1 MDALDRSPSIAGVR
15 AAAGALAGH
24 VRRTPLVPVPSGDSR
39 IELRLKLEN
48 LQWVGAFKA
57 RGAWNHVRQLTAEQR
72 ARGVVAASS
81 GNHAKALAW
90 AAARAGVPATVCMPS
105 NAYRSKIAAARAY
118 GADVVLTED
127 RRGSDEH
134 AASLASR
141 GAVLVP
147 PYDHPTT
154 LEGQG
159 TAALEIL
166 EQWPEVDALAV
177 PVGGGGLL
185 AGCCLVWRDAGR
197 ALPVLGVEPDGA
209 AAMTASLAAG
219 SAVQLERV
227 DSAIQGL
234 TPPGAGRATHA
245 VAQAAGAQTVTLS
258 DAQIL
263 SGQRRLVEWG
273 WTVEP
278 AGAAAPAALLS
289 EPGFLEQLP
298 RAWRERAGDRPLRVA
313 ALVSGGNPD
322 PDQLA
327 GLRSELARSASAR

>member
-1 MDALDRSPSIAGVR
+1 MDALDRLPSIDGVR
-15 AAAGALAGH
+15 AAARALAGH
-24 VRRTPLVPVPSGDSR
+24 VRRTPLVPVPSGNPR

-90 AAARAGVPATVCMPS
+90 AAARAGVPATVCMPA

-118 GADVVLTED
+118 GAEVVLTED
-127 RRGSDEH
+127 RRGADEH
-134 AASLASR
+134 AAALAAK
-141 GAVLVP
+141 GALLVP
-147 PYDHPTT
+147 PYDHCDT

-166 EQWPEVDALAV
+166 DQWPGVDALAV
-177 PVGGGGLL
+177 PVGGGGLF
-185 AGCCLVWRDAGR
+185 AGCCLVWSDAGR
-197 ALPVLGVEPDGA
+197 ELPVLGVEPAGA
-209 AAMTASLAAG
+209 AAMTASLSAG

-245 VAQAAGAQTVTLS
+245 VVQAAGARTVTLT
-258 DAQIL
+258 DGEIL
-263 SGQRRLVEWG
+263 EGQRRLVERG

-278 AGAAAPAALLS
+278 AGAAAPAAV
-289 EPGFLEQLP
+289 FLDRLP
-298 RAWRERAGDRPLRVA
+298 DAWRGLAGNRPLRVA

-327 GLRSELARSASAR
+327 GLRAALARSASAS

>member
-1 MDALDRSPSIAGVR
+1 MDALDRLPSIAGVR
-15 AAAGALAGH
+15 AAAAALAGH
-24 VRRTPLVPVPSGDSR
+24 VRRTPLVPVPSGDPR
-39 IELRLKLEN
+39 VELRLKLEN

-90 AAARAGVPATVCMPS
+90 AAARAGVPATVCMPA

-118 GADVVLTED
+118 GAEVVLTED

-134 AASLASR
+134 AVALAAE

-147 PYDHPTT
+147 PYDHRNT

-159 TAALEIL
+159 TVALEIL
-166 EQWPEVDALAV
+166 QQWPEVDALAV
-177 PVGGGGLL
+177 PVGGGGLF

-197 ALPVLGVEPDGA
+197 DLPVLGVEPEGA

-245 VAQAAGAQTVTLS
+245 VAQAADARTVTLS
-258 DAQIL
+258 DAEIL
-263 SGQRRLVEWG
+263 AGQRRLVERG

-278 AGAAAPAALLS
+278 AGAAAPAAV
-289 EPGFLEQLP
+289 FLDRLP
-298 RAWRERAGDRPLRVA
+298 AAWRERAAERPLRVA

-327 GLRSELARSASAR
+327 GLRAELAHDASAT

>member
-1 MDALDRSPSIAGVR
+1 M
-15 AAAGALAGH
+15 
-24 VRRTPLVPVPSGDSR
+24 
-39 IELRLKLEN
+39 KLEC

-57 RGAWNHVRQLTAEQR
+57 RGAWNHVRQLSAAQR
-72 ARGVVAASS
+72 ERGVVAASS

-105 NAYRSKIAAARAY
+105 NAYRSKIEAARAY
-118 GADVVLTED
+118 GARVVLTED
-127 RRGSDEH
+127 RGTADDH
-134 AASLASR
+134 AAALAR
-141 GAVLVP
+141 EGAALVP
-147 PYDHPTT
+147 PYDHRLT

-166 EQWPEVDALAV
+166 EQWPEVDALVV
-177 PVGGGGLL
+177 PVGGGGLF
-185 AGCCLVWRDAGR
+185 AGCCLVWSDAGR
-197 ALPVLGVEPDGA
+197 ARPVLGVEPEGA

-219 SAVQLERV
+219 RAVQLDRV
-227 DSAIQGL
+227 ESAVQGL

-245 VAQAAGAQTVTLS
+245 VAQAAGACTATLT

-263 SGQRRLVEWG
+263 EGQARLVEHG

-278 AGAAAPAALLS
+278 AGAAAPAAVWW
-289 EPGFLEQLP
+289 GKLP
-298 RAWRERAGDRPLRVA
+298 EAWFEGIEGRPLRVA

-327 GLRSELARSASAR
+327 ELRERGRRRREESSRGPGAEGLGVEARQGAVAP

>member
-1 MDALDRSPSIAGVR
+1 MDALDGIPSIAGVR
-15 AAAGALAGH
+15 AAAAALAGH
-24 VRRTPLVPVPSGDSR
+24 VRRTPLVPVPSGNPR

-90 AAARAGVPATVCMPS
+90 AAARAGVPATVCMPA

-118 GADVVLTED
+118 GATVVLTED

-134 AASLASR
+134 AAALAAD

-147 PYDHPTT
+147 PYDHRNT

-166 EQWPEVDALAV
+166 EQWPAVDALVV
-177 PVGGGGLL
+177 PVGGGGLF
-185 AGCCLVWRDAGR
+185 AGSCLVWRDAGR
-197 ALPVLGVEPDGA
+197 ELPVLGVEPEGA

-245 VAQAAGAQTVTLS
+245 VVQAADARTVTLS
-258 DAQIL
+258 DSEIL
-263 SGQRRLVEWG
+263 DGQRRLVERG

-278 AGAAAPAALLS
+278 AGAAGLAAVVLDRLPADWRV
-289 EPGFLEQLP
+289 
-298 RAWRERAGDRPLRVA
+298 RAAQRPLRVA

-327 GLRSELARSASAR
+327 GLRTELRAQRAC